1 MTQPVSGVP
10 ASIQPQ
16 PARVRRV
23 LIWPGLGL
31 VGGMTLFTGTAGLAQ
46 TAVSESVGGQPAPAQ
61 PAIPA
66 PVDVAPPAPPAPES
80 FPVEFSTP
88 AAPAPAPAPIPRSQ
102 PVAPVAAPPPVS
114 APVDTYV
121 APSTIIF
128 SERSTGCQA
137 TVQAGQ
143 TPAGI
148 CGGGTGMTQVRVPGW
163 QGANGQPAGSIS
175 AVGVSG
181 LSVVAPSVNV
191 GTTPSLRDFYRRT
204 MRPPAALGNGNI
216 RLIFPLS
223 IPAPI
228 SSLFGWRIHPI
239 TGDPR
244 FHSGTD
250 LAAPIGTPVLAAY
263 AGQVALA
270 DFLGGYGLTVAID
283 HTKGTQQTLYAHLS
297 EIFVKSGDVV
307 KQGDVIGRVGSTGN
321 STGPHLHFEFRQLTS
336 DGWVALDAGAQL
348 EYALAQL
355 VNSLEIA
362 KANTAPVKAN
372 AGVQGVIQ

>member
-1 MTQPVSGVP
+1 MAQPGSSQAASTELKVSRFQR
-10 ASIQPQ
+10 AM
-16 PARVRRV
+16 V
-23 LIWPGLGL
+23 LPGLGL
-31 VGGMTLFTGTAGLAQ
+31 MGSMTLLTGYDGLAQ
-46 TAVSESVGGQPAPAQ
+46 TPIGDPVVEQPAPVQ
-61 PAIPA
+61 PVAPA
-66 PVDVAPPAPPAPES
+66 PIEVAPPPPPAPES

-88 AAPAPAPAPIPRSQ
+88 SAPAPRSQ
-102 PVAPVAAPPPVS
+102 PVAPIAAPPP
-114 APVDTYV
+114 APAPTDTYI

-128 SERSTGCQA
+128 SERSTGCRA

-143 TPAGI
+143 SPNAI
-148 CGGGTGMTQVRVPGW
+148 CGGATGVTQVSVPGW
-163 QGANGQPAGSIS
+163 QGANGQSAGSVS

-181 LSVVAPSVNV
+181 LSVVAPSVKI
-191 GTTPSLRDFYRRT
+191 GATSSLRDFYRRT
-204 MRPPAALGNGNI
+204 MRPPGRLGNGNI

-223 IPAPI
+223 VPAPI

-250 LAAPIGTPVLAAY
+250 LAAPLGTPVLAAY

-321 STGPHLHFEFRQLTS
+321 STGPHLHFEFRQLTTE
-336 DGWVALDAGAQL
+336 GWVALDAGAQL

-355 VNSLEIA
+355 VNSLEVA
-362 KANTAPVKAN
+362 QAPSVSVKAN